1 MEEQTVRDWIHPGLI
16 TCRPDTPV
24 DQVAITIDEKDIS
37 ALVVVDEADNAI
49 GVISRTDLVNARFI
63 QPYLKHW
70 RGMSAEHLMSKP
82 VISVSPDTRIKEAV
96 AVLQER
102 RIHRLAGF
110 REDGGGG
117 RPPGLPSADSNLT
130 EPVLARYVADF
141 TRRVTGPYQE
151 GEGSAVLPAD
161 LGVAR

>member
-1 MEEQTVRDWIHPGLI
+1 MEEQTVRDWMHPGVI

-24 DQVAITIDEKDIS
+24 DQVAITMDEKDIS
-37 ALVVVDEADNAI
+37 ALVVVGEADNAI

-102 RIHRLAGF
+102 RIHRLVVVEQHAG
-110 REDGGGG
+110 RV
-117 RPPGLPSADSNLT
+117 RPIGILSVTD
-130 EPVLARYVADF
+130 LARHM
-141 TRRVTGPYQE
+141 
-151 GEGSAVLPAD
+151 GE
-161 LGVAR
+161 

>member
-1 MEEQTVRDWIHPGLI
+1 MHPGVI

-24 DQVAITIDEKDIS
+24 DQVAITMDEKDIS

-102 RIHRLAGF
+102 RIHRLVVVEQHAG
-110 REDGGGG
+110 RV
-117 RPPGLPSADSNLT
+117 RPIGILSVTD
-130 EPVLARYVADF
+130 LARHM
-141 TRRVTGPYQE
+141 
-151 GEGSAVLPAD
+151 GE
-161 LGVAR
+161 

>member
-1 MEEQTVRDWIHPGLI
+1 VEEQTVRDWMHPGVI

-24 DQVAITIDEKDIS
+24 DQVAITMDEKDIS

-102 RIHRLAGF
+102 RIHRLVVVEQHAG
-110 REDGGGG
+110 RV
-117 RPPGLPSADSNLT
+117 RPIGILSVTD
-130 EPVLARYVADF
+130 LARHM
-141 TRRVTGPYQE
+141 
-151 GEGSAVLPAD
+151 GE
-161 LGVAR
+161 

>member
-1 MEEQTVRDWIHPGLI
+1 MEEQTVRDWMHPGVI

-102 RIHRLAGF
+102 RIHRLVVVEQHAG
-110 REDGGGG
+110 RV
-117 RPPGLPSADSNLT
+117 RPIGILSVTD
-130 EPVLARYVADF
+130 LARHM
-141 TRRVTGPYQE
+141 
-151 GEGSAVLPAD
+151 GE
-161 LGVAR
+161 